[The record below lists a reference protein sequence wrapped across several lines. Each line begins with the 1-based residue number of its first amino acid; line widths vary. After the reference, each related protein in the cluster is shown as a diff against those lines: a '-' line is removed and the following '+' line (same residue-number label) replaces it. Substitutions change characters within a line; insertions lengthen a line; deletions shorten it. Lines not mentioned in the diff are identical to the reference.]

1 MRNLLISSDPGAG
14 LIPGKT
20 VLHVSQDTKARNV
33 KNLLPKTQRVK
44 KGNEKGE
51 RQKTEIRKRE
61 LPQIIGELWVDW
73 TVATP
78 S

>member
-1 MRNLLISSDPGAG
+1 M
-14 LIPGKT
+14 
-20 VLHVSQDTKARNV
+20 
-33 KNLLPKTQRVK
+33 LPKTQRVK

-51 RQKTEIRKRE
+51 RQETQKTEIRKTG

-73 TVATP
+73 AAAMP